1 MDRKQFKTEIDAVID
16 SNLEQSRSLMVGIVL
31 KSIARELSSFDLDC
45 DPQTKLPNHP
55 LARLIYMYVER
66 EIEERIAC
74 KHS

>member
-1 MDRKQFKTEIDAVID
+1 
-16 SNLEQSRSLMVGIVL
+16 MVGIVL